1 MPSSGSSD
9 STTSDADSGL
19 SDVEELLD
27 AVGQALTAS
36 DYQQSPTRE
45 QEASEALN
53 LSFSEDQYFSMSTAT
68 KEYETSRFSTQSLG
82 GGGGA
87 PGVDRPGGALRKSHF
102 IDHQA
107 ELTAKLDPRDVRL
120 TTPDGFPVRIY
131 RSTYLRQALE
141 RFTLKP
147 KVERALRKLVRL
159 PEMKKAFLYIFWIYF
174 AMRFRD
180 GSFAVLDH
188 AMASAATAH
197 CLDVDIGV
205 QERRRIIEQDLE
217 VAHQRR
223 VKFIKQ
229 WRAKFQHYFM
239 TLRREQPRL
248 MPYKVQEV
256 IPFVLG
262 TAITL
267 AFEDTI
273 RFGHEVLT
281 YKDPNAAQLYQ
292 VIFMETVGFKVDRV
306 YVTRFLKRK
315 VLRAAPI
322 KASVEAFFRDRKN
335 YLQSQALRQYRHSK
349 DPAERLEYQLDQMIG
364 PSRMKETMKKAQ
376 ELARP
381 NSSNLALLL
390 EEDVFT
396 SDIMD
401 EVCLFPRPLN
411 KFQRVAEQNE
421 LTVGRTKDVSRS
433 RMATEGSILE
443 QTTDASALNT
453 SQTLQSALPRS
464 VSQSQLHASR
474 LSQPKQRSI
483 VYRQGGNHAHRE
495 ALMVLES
502 DRTSPMMRSVQSQA
516 YLHSHR
522 LMTHLGD
529 LRESTLPDAQASTQ
543 IE

>member
-1 MPSSGSSD
+1 MSVTRSRDHLQHGGRTLGSGSEGTAGSKRQKQSPHVSPRPPKELLARKVAQVKRESTFKQTFRRGYEARQKKRADQYAYRPYLRDMPSSGSSD

-45 QEASEALN
+45 QEISEALN

-131 RSTYLRQALE
+131 RSPYLRQALE

-188 AMASAATAH
+188 AMASAATTH

-223 VKFIKQ
+223 VEFIKQ

-248 MPYKVQEV
+248 MP
-256 IPFVLG
+256 
-262 TAITL
+262 
-267 AFEDTI
+267 
-273 RFGHEVLT
+273 
-281 YKDPNAAQLYQ
+281 
-292 VIFMETVGFKVDRV
+292 
-306 YVTRFLKRK
+306 
-315 VLRAAPI
+315 
-322 KASVEAFFRDRKN
+322 
-335 YLQSQALRQYRHSK
+335 
-349 DPAERLEYQLDQMIG
+349 
-364 PSRMKETMKKAQ
+364 
-376 ELARP
+376 
-381 NSSNLALLL
+381 
-390 EEDVFT
+390 
-396 SDIMD
+396 
-401 EVCLFPRPLN
+401 
-411 KFQRVAEQNE
+411 
-421 LTVGRTKDVSRS
+421 
-433 RMATEGSILE
+433 
-443 QTTDASALNT
+443 
-453 SQTLQSALPRS
+453 
-464 VSQSQLHASR
+464 
-474 LSQPKQRSI
+474 
-483 VYRQGGNHAHRE
+483 
-495 ALMVLES
+495 
-502 DRTSPMMRSVQSQA
+502 
-516 YLHSHR
+516 
-522 LMTHLGD
+522 
-529 LRESTLPDAQASTQ
+529 
-543 IE
+543 